1 MVRIYK
7 VTVQGLGLCCKNC
20 IEDIKVLF
28 EEANIGEIFEVQ
40 VLEMTKEEYDA
51 LPEFMG
57 F

>member
-1 MVRIYK
+1 MRIYK